1 MNNKEAFAAKKIFTE
16 GTWYHT
22 FKLNEFNSVGTFDY
36 SEKIKDLNI
45 PNLTNKTILDVGC
58 SDGYFS
64 YYFKDK
70 LKAKKVLG
78 IDYNQYDG
86 TANFEVL
93 NSYKKEQSSK
103 HRSHNDFSVL
113 KKAYYELGLR
123 DSNKFNLIK
132 KVFNLDI
139 EFKKASVYNL
149 SELDNFDVTFC
160 GSLLEH
166 LRDPITAIEQLYYK
180 TNEFCVIDVSN
191 PFNRLN
197 ILQLPLLKY
206 SGASGHFYRLSQN
219 ATELIMEKV
228 GFRNIQIIS
237 KYKIKN
243 LKHGNLQKHFVIYGE
258 K

>member
-1 MNNKEAFAAKKIFTE
+1 MNNKKTFAAKKIFTE

-22 FKLNEFNSVGTFDY
+22 FKLNEFKSPGTFDY
-36 SEKIKDLNI
+36 SEKIKNLNI
-45 PNLTNKTILDVGC
+45 PNLTNKSILDVGC

-86 TANFEVL
+86 TVNFDVL
-93 NSYKKEQSSK
+93 DSYKDKQSNK
-103 HRSHNDFSVL
+103 HKNHHDFSEL
-113 KKAYYELGLR
+113 REAYFELGLR

-139 EFKKASVYNL
+139 EFKKVSIYDM

-166 LRDPITAIEQLYYK
+166 LRDPITAIEQLYFK

-219 ATELIMEKV
+219 ATKLIMEKV
-228 GFRNIQIIS
+228 GFKNVQIIS

-243 LKHGNLQKHFVIYGE
+243 LKHGNLQKHFVICGE